1 MGGPNYPITSQAPQN
16 NLNYQKYHA
25 EELNNVRIQLENTLE
40 QLEWL
45 IGRMQVDLEE
55 YPTPPEKCVCE
66 DGCCK

>member
-1 MGGPNYPITSQAPQN
+1 MGGPTMDQN

-25 EELNNVRIQLENTLE
+25 EELNNVRIQLENAIE

-45 IGRMQVDLEE
+45 IGRMEVDLEE
-55 YPTPPEKCVCE
+55 CNCE